1 MNNNNNNNSGMPE
14 LIAPQYTHSL
24 KLEETAKGLRISVH
38 CYANTTED
46 AIQETFRTY
55 LKARQ
60 EAIDNKIQLAP
71 MNGTS

>member
-1 MNNNNNNNSGMPE
+1 MTMPE
-14 LIAPQYTHSL
+14 LVAPPYTHSL

-46 AIQETFRTY
+46 IIQETFRTY
-55 LKARQ
+55 LKAKQ